1 MSMLLAAVLAWGGPA
16 VAVQPRVVPDSAG
29 WVLTLHVPDTVYAG
43 AEILAKVDLKLASP
57 AARYVYPWMGPGLR
71 QTPAERELDVDVQ
84 SDDGTPVPSTRFVDE
99 EIFID
104 WKHVVRQLFTIGDSM
119 TTYVSVSSHF
129 RQLPD
134 QAGVLTPGAYRI
146 TATCSL
152 SESAPGERSR
162 TTYVRSNTGSVVV
175 AIPPEQQ
182 AAAYTQ
188 LLQAVQTSEDR
199 WNRSRPAARDTALG
213 QLRSLAFEYAGT
225 RIGAWAATVLV
236 TEMMHDVAYRSADLG
251 RFAQETGSLLLA
263 NANDELLVPSRA
275 WSAYRFLKNRDR
287 AMAENL
293 LTWWENAAP
302 GTRLVAAVR
311 RAAVQEVAGAR
322 RGRR

>member
-1 MSMLLAAVLAWGGPA
+1 MLLAAVLAWGAA
-16 VAVQPRVVPDSAG
+16 VAVQPRVVPDSAD

-43 AEILAKVDLKLASP
+43 AEILAKLDLKLAFP

-71 QTPAERELDVDVQ
+71 QTPTERELDVDVQ
-84 SDDGTPVPSTRFVDE
+84 TDDGTPVPSTRFVAE

-129 RQLPD
+129 RRLPD
-134 QAGVLTPGAYRI
+134 QAGVLPPGAYRI

-162 TTYVRSNTGSVVV
+162 TAYVRSNTGSVVV
-175 AIPPEQQ
+175 AVPPEQL

-188 LLQAVQTSEDR
+188 LLRAVQTSEGK
-199 WNRSRPAARDTALG
+199 WNRSRPTARDKALG
-213 QLRSLAFEYAGT
+213 QLRSLAFEHAGT
-225 RIGAWAATVLV
+225 RIGSWAAAVLV
-236 TEMMHDVAYRSADLG
+236 REMMLDVAYRSADLG
-251 RFAQETGSLLLA
+251 RFARETGSLLLA
-263 NANDELLVPSRA
+263 NTNDELLVPSRA
-275 WSAYRFLKNRDR
+275 WTAYLFLKNRDPT
-287 AMAENL
+287 MAENL

-302 GTRLVAAVR
+302 GTRLVAVVR
-311 RAAVQEVAGAR
+311 RAAIQEVAGAR
-322 RGRR
+322 RKRR